1 MLTDVSHA
9 RKSTL
14 REEIRQRMAAW
25 DKSARQLASQKIQ
38 EAVLQHPS
46 WAGVRTV
53 ALYLSLPDEPETRG
67 ILQSALNAG
76 KQVAMPKIDLTQGL
90 TWWRLKGGNLPPT
103 SSLWEPT
110 PEKSTRIPVEEIGG
124 FLVPG
129 RAFDSKGGRL
139 GRGGGHYD
147 RALSRR
153 SRHAWVAGLFYAVQE
168 LPEIPIEPHD
178 ISLPAVVTENGW
190 RKLS

>member
-1 MLTDVSHA
+1 
-9 RKSTL
+9 
-14 REEIRQRMAAW
+14 MAGW
-25 DKSARQLASQKIQ
+25 DKASRQAASQKIQ
-38 EAVLQHPS
+38 EAVLDFAP
-46 WAGVRTV
+46 WAAVETV

-67 ILQSALNAG
+67 ILQAALEAG
-76 KQVAMPKIDLTQGL
+76 KRVVMPKIDLTEGL
-90 TWWRLKGGNLPPT
+90 TWWLLKGANLPPT

-110 PEKSTRIPVEEIGG
+110 PEKSTRVSVEEIGG

-147 RALSRR
+147 RALSQR